1 MAGGCARSW
10 LLSASAAAIAIAAPG
25 AALAQSLPSGGQVTA
40 GAAAIAT
47 TGSNLLVTQSSQNAI
62 IVENAGTVEAPNG
75 SVGLLGG

>member
-1 MAGGCARSW
+1 V
-10 LLSASAAAIAIAAPG
+10 ASG
-25 AALAQSLPSGGQVTA
+25 AATITS
-40 GAAAIAT
+40 